1 MTNFKFGPEMIA
13 GSTATLAFMSD
24 PLHLTILYEEGG
36 DGWIFSSIPEVP
48 GVLSQGR
55 TKEEARE
62 MALDALAGMLELRAA
77 EHEPQGK
84 SVGSESLNI
93 VAA

>member
-1 MTNFKFGPEMIA
+1 MKALQAGDFGGRQLLGYTRP
-13 GSTATLAFMSD
+13 MSD
-24 PLHLTILYEEGG
+24 PLHLTILYEEGD
-36 DGWIFSSIPEVP
+36 DGWIFASVPEVP
-48 GVLSQGR
+48 GVFSQGK
-55 TKEEARE
+55 TKDEARE

-77 EHEPQGK
+77 EHCPQGK

>member
-1 MTNFKFGPEMIA
+1 
-13 GSTATLAFMSD
+13 MSS

-48 GVLSQGR
+48 GVLSQG
-55 TKEEARE
+55 KSKAEARE
-62 MALDALAGMLELRAA
+62 MVLDALAGMLELRGA

-84 SVGSESLNI
+84 DVGKESLDI

>member
-1 MTNFKFGPEMIA
+1 MGDT
-13 GSTATLAFMSD
+13 
-24 PLHLTILYEEGG
+24 LHLTILYEDGG

-55 TKEEARE
+55 DKAEARE
-62 MALDALAGMLELRAA
+62 MVLDALAGILRLRAA

-84 SVGSESLNI
+84 DLGSESLDI

>member
-1 MTNFKFGPEMIA
+1 MKSLQA
-13 GSTATLAFMSD
+13 GAFQRSEELGYTRSMSD

-36 DGWIFSSIPEVP
+36 DGLIFVTIPEIP
-48 GVLSQGR
+48 GVFSQGR
-55 TKEEARE
+55 TKEEARQ
-62 MALDALAGMLELRAA
+62 MALDALAGMLVLRAA
-77 EHEPQGK
+77 QHRPQGK